1 MSTAESLSF
10 AIGRPQ
16 REPVLADS
24 SGDITA
30 SFHLLGRFPAKPNP
44 MYELIASNQ
53 TLCKRAVCVFRAV
66 CAFLRVYDSAMR
78 WG

>member
-10 AIGRPQ
+10 ANSRPQ

-53 TLCKRAVCVFRAV
+53 TLCKPRPF
-66 CAFLRVYDSAMR
+66 AFLRVYDSAMR